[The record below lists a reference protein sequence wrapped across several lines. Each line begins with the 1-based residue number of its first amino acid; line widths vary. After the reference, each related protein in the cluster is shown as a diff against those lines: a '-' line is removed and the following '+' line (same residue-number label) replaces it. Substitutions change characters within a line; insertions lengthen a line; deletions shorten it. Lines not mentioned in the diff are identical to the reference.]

1 MNLFK
6 LRELKKK
13 SLGSQVAA
21 PTYLKY
27 TNLPKKSEKNTYL
40 SKNY

>member
-6 LRELKKK
+6 LIELKKKKK
-13 SLGSQVAA
+13 SLGSQLAA

-27 TNLPKKSEKNTYL
+27 TNLPKKSEKIPT
-40 SKNY
+40 